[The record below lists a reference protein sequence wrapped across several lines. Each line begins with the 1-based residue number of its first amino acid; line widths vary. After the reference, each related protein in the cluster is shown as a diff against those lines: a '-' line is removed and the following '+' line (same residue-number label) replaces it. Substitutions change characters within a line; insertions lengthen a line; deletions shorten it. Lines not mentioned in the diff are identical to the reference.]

1 MMWVQSITGLG
12 EGELH
17 REFLQLWSHR
27 VFSYAPGGSPVPIS
41 SPGHAAAVF
50 PRRQERIPKV
60 PSLWSVRRVWVPM
73 SDVRVLEM
81 CVTPPHLS
89 SLVSVQ
95 SSLGKGAVLLPGGGG
110 ITA

>member
-1 MMWVQSITGLG
+1 MWVQSVTGLG
-12 EGELH
+12 EGELP
-17 REFLQLWSHR
+17 REFLQLWSRH
-27 VFSYAPGGSPVPIS
+27 VFSRAPGGSPDR
-41 SPGHAAAVF
+41 AAAVF

-81 CVTPPHLS
+81 CVTPHHLS